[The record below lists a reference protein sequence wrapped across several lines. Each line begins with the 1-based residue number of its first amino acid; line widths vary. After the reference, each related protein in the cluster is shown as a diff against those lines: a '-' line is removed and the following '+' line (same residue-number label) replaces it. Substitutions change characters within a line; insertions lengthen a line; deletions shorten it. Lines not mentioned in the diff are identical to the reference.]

1 MNARADRRSTTT
13 YMPQN
18 IFLVGLMGAGKTSV
32 GKMLSKRLNKTFY
45 DSDQEIEQV
54 TGVKIP
60 VIFEIEGEQGFRARE
75 SKMLSELVCRDNIVL
90 ATGGGAVLS
99 EQNRRL
105 LTAHGTVIYLRASAN
120 DLWRRTRHDKNR
132 PLLQTG
138 DPLERLQELLAQRDP
153 LYREVADII
162 IDTGSQSLSNLAS
175 RIEQQLVQLKP
186 EHSTQPNNGTN

>member
-1 MNARADRRSTTT
+1 MNARADRLSTTT

-32 GKMLSKRLNKTFY
+32 GKMLSKRLSKAFY
-45 DSDQEIEQV
+45 DSDQEIERV

-60 VIFEIEGEQGFRARE
+60 VIFEIEGERGFRARE

-105 LTAHGTVIYLRASAN
+105 LASHGTVIYLRATAN

-153 LYREVADII
+153 LYCEVADIV

-186 EHSTQPNNGTN
+186 EHPMQPNNGTN

>member
-1 MNARADRRSTTT
+1 MNAHADRLSTTT
-13 YMPQN
+13 RMLQN

-45 DSDQEIEQV
+45 DSDQEIERV

-75 SKMLSELVCRDNIVL
+75 SKMLSELVCGDNIVL
-90 ATGGGAVLS
+90 ATGGGAVIS

-105 LTAHGTVIYLRASAN
+105 LAAHGTVIYLRATAN
-120 DLWRRTRHDKNR
+120 DLWRRTRHDKSR

-162 IDTGSQSLSNLAS
+162 IDTGSQSLGNLAS
-175 RIEQQLVQLKP
+175 RIEQQLARL
-186 EHSTQPNNGTN
+186 ETQTPHATK